1 MKSSEIKHKKFTIKT
16 KVYVVSRRNKIME
29 HFMLYLLYPTT
40 FFVMSPSGQCNMFQK
55 KVIFYLIS
63 MVKLLTKVTVPIF
76 AFCSILLSFLCEL
89 KIKIISS
96 LLRSP

>member
-16 KVYVVSRRNKIME
+16 KVYVVSRRNKVMK

-55 KVIFYLIS
+55 KVIFYLSI
-63 MVKLLTKVTVPIF
+63 VKLLTKVTMPIF